1 VTGLTDYTLSSL
13 LVTLSLFLIPLAAIG
28 VALTNAGLN
37 RTRSVSHGLFLSV
50 CAFSLGAFVYFAFG
64 FAIQGAPSLIPV
76 TSNSA
81 TRHWDWIGGG
91 TLLAHGLAPDALL
104 SWQFVAFGMLA
115 GGLASLIPVAAAA
128 ERWRTTPTLIST
140 ILLGLFIFPF
150 FAHAI
155 GNGGWL
161 GANGAVFGKGPGV
174 RDAAGAGFIH
184 AVGGLTALAVVWIIG
199 PRRGKYNASGM
210 PAATPGH
217 NGPLILAGCLLALPG
232 WFGLNVAGSI
242 LFGGV
247 ASSRAP
253 FIAVITFLS
262 AVGGAMTAAG
272 LAKLRFGKPDASL
285 FANGWTCGLV
295 SSSAACA
302 WTKPLAALLVGVVAG
317 ALVVYA
323 IELLEL
329 RLKIDDPAGAIS
341 VHAIGGLWGLLAT
354 GILDGGAHALPQL
367 VAIATL
373 LGCVFPLSYGLN
385 SLLNLVVHFRVQ
397 PEKERQGMDLS
408 ELGAGAYPE
417 FMVHRD
423 DLGFR

>member
-1 VTGLTDYTLSSL
+1 MSGLTDYTLSAL
-13 LVTLSLFLIPLAAIG
+13 LVTVSLFLIPLAALG
-28 VALTNAGLN
+28 LALTNAGLN
-37 RTRSVSHGLFLSV
+37 RTRSVSHGLFLSL
-50 CAFSLGAFVYFAFG
+50 CTFGLGAVVYFAIG
-64 FAIQGAPSLIPV
+64 FAVQGAPSLVPP
-76 TSNSA
+76 TSPPFI
-81 TRHWDWIGGG
+81 RHWDWFGGG
-91 TLLAHGLAPDALL
+91 TLFAHGLAPDAVL

-115 GGLASLIPVAAAA
+115 AGMTSLIPVAAGA

-140 ILLGLFIFPF
+140 ILLTAITFPL

-161 GANGAVFGKGPGV
+161 GASGAVFGTGPGV

-184 AVGGLTALAVVWIIG
+184 AVGGVTALSVAWIMG
-199 PRRGKYNASGM
+199 PRRGKYNAAGM

-217 NGPLILAGCLLALPG
+217 NSPLTLSGCFLALPG
-232 WFGLNVAGSI
+232 WFGLNIAGSI
-242 LFGGV
+242 LFGG
-247 ASSRAP
+247 AEFSRAP

-262 AVGGAMTAAG
+262 AVGGSMTAAG
-272 LAKLRFGKPDASL
+272 LSKLRFGKPDASL
-285 FANGWTCGLV
+285 CANGWTCGLV

-302 WTKPLAALLVGVVAG
+302 WTKPLPALLVGIIAG

-341 VHAIGGLWGLLAT
+341 VHGIGGLWGLLAA
-354 GILDGGAHALPQL
+354 GILNGGAQAIPQL
-367 VAIATL
+367 VGIATV
-373 LGCVFPLSYGLN
+373 LGCVFPLSYALN
-385 SLLNLVVHFRVQ
+385 FIENRFVYFRVQ

-423 DLGFR
+423 DLGLR